1 MMFANKQAYD
11 DYVAKYGKDAAT
23 GANPKRPDD
32 PRGPVPTPPR
42 MTGKDYRTAL
52 DSLRDTR
59 REGLRSAT
67 DKAGRQAANQTYRT
81 ARDNLQAQRLGKVA
95 PRPVDP
101 LPRVGEP
108 GGPPLTKMPM
118 LDPYEGRTPPVD
130 RGHDPNYRPPVVP
143 KGSDSANFSLVP
155 GGMKKGGKVSASK
168 MKPVKTAKPKMSS
181 ASKRADG
188 IAQRGKTRG
197 KMV

>member
-32 PRGPVPTPPR
+32 PRGTMPPPPR
-42 MTGKDYRTAL
+42 MTGREYRTAL

-81 ARDNLQAQRLGKVA
+81 ARDNLQAQRRGNIA
-95 PRPVDP
+95 
-101 LPRVGEP
+101 PRVGEP
-108 GGPPLTKMPM
+108 GGPLTPMPGRDGTFVNKPYAPDINSPL
-118 LDPYEGRTPPVD
+118 
-130 RGHDPNYRPPVVP
+130 RPGP
-143 KGSDSANFSLVP
+143 
-155 GGMKKGGKVSASK
+155 GMKKGGKVSASK
-168 MKPVKTAKPKMSS
+168 MKPVKTASPKMSS